1 MKARQTL
8 TAAQLT
14 LMKQIPGRKAISIA
28 KMGVPVV
35 GKAKGVKCC

>member
-1 MKARQTL
+1 MKAKQTL
-8 TAAQLT
+8 TPKQLA

-28 KMGVPVV
+28 KMGVPIV